1 MRSDPPFSGA
11 LRARHPRTI
20 YTFRVRALDP
30 QGGSLLTHL
39 SLREGSDSDLIIG
52 CAAKRNCSVFQYGRG
67 GGNLSIV
74 PAILEESD
82 FLLR

>member
-20 YTFRVRALDP
+20 FTFWVRALDP

-52 CAAKRNCSVFQYGRG
+52 SAAK
-67 GGNLSIV
+67 
-74 PAILEESD
+74 
-82 FLLR
+82 